1 MINIKSDYYE
11 TDIQLSEEAQ
21 ELMADMYF
29 EVAKKNEFKPEIN
42 SAEDINDGSMFDHV
56 MYHIEINK
64 NDFKNYDELLEL
76 LNMEI

>member
-1 MINIKSDYYE
+1 MIYIKSDYYE
-11 TDIQLSEEAQ
+11 TDVELNDEAQ

-29 EVAKKNEFKPEIN
+29 EVAKKSDFKPEIN
-42 SAEDINDGSMFDHV
+42 SAEDISDGATFDHI
-56 MYHIEINK
+56 MYHIELNK

>member
-11 TDIQLSEEAQ
+11 TDIELDGEAQ

-29 EVAKKNEFKPEIN
+29 KVAKKNDFKPEIN
-42 SAEDINDGSMFDHV
+42 SAEDICDGSTFDHV
-56 MYHIEINK
+56 MYHIELNK
-64 NDFKNYDELLEL
+64 NDFKHYDELLEL